1 MGGYGLVN
9 NLGGGFSEQ
18 SVNGF
23 ISPPNGLLGLH
34 STSNPGFRDRLDARI
49 KAGFIIAPWGM
60 NTGFWT
66 EADLAG
72 VTVPGFY
79 VAGDQDNV
87 AGYEN
92 GTKAIYEGV
101 VNSERYLLTYLEAG
115 HNAGAPI
122 QVPSELDNE

>member
-1 MGGYGLVN
+1 
-9 NLGGGFSEQ
+9 
-18 SVNGF
+18 
-23 ISPPNGLLGLH
+23 
-34 STSNPGFRDRLDARI
+34 
-49 KAGFIIAPWGM
+49 M

-72 VTVPGFY
+72 ITVPGFY

-101 VNSERYLLTYLEAG
+101 VNSEDESGESL
-115 HNAGAPI
+115 
-122 QVPSELDNE
+122 NETK